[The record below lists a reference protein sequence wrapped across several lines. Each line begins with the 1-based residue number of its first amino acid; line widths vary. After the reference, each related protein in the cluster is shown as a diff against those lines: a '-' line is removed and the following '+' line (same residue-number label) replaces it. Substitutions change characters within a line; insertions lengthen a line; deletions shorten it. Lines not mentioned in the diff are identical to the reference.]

1 MRKKLFAMLTA
12 LVMVMS
18 CGLTTMAATVGL
30 ATIDTNKTGSITIYK
45 YDKTTAESDG
55 IASDSYVASGEVNT
69 AAEQTYADYAIEG
82 VEFTYLKV
90 ADIVTHS
97 VVDSTTGAASI
108 RVLYG
113 LNSLTNATFV
123 SLGLDTA
130 DAIKTE
136 NGLTYYTSDTLIDML
151 ADANQNKAVATK
163 NTLENFVTTNTGT
176 AMPLTSAAGK
186 TSAQDLPV
194 GLYLVV

>member
-163 NTLENFVTTNTGT
+163 NTLENFIR
-176 AMPLTSAAGK
+176 S
-186 TSAQDLPV
+186 
-194 GLYLVV
+194 